1 MPVTKTAKRALR
13 SSKRKETVNK
23 KIRTNLEVAIRI
35 AKNSA
40 TGGSASGRKKSEEAI
55 LKAISLAD
63 RAAKKHL
70 IHKNKVARI
79 KSTLSKLLPH
89 RAGPPV
95 PRTFR
100 FGEGTAGAKVK
111 PKTPKSKA
119 KKKKASVKK

>member
-70 IHKNKVARI
+70 IHKNKAARI
-79 KSTLSKLLPH
+79 KSTLSKLLL
-89 RAGPPV
+89 RQAG
-95 PRTFR
+95 
-100 FGEGTAGAKVK
+100 GTAGAKVK